1 MKRTGFGIRGSGL
14 VCAAAIVA
22 LTVASCS
29 RKQSSQAP
37 EPFPQTGEAADWAK
51 SSDTRTF
58 TADNLWEYVDGD
70 AERYVQAGVVRT
82 LTSDYKFKNRVD
94 AVVDIHVM
102 NSPEGAAKLLAAESA
117 KGSKPATIGEESRLF
132 PASLV
137 YRKGAYLVR
146 VVAYEESPEIGN
158 ALLELGKAVEK
169 KL

>member
-1 MKRTGFGIRGSGL
+1 MKKAGFGIRGSGF
-14 VCAAAIVA
+14 VCATAVLAM
-22 LTVASCS
+22 TFASCS
-29 RKQSSQAP
+29 HKQTAQAP

-58 TADNLWEYVDGD
+58 AADNLWEYVDGD

-82 LTSDYKFKNRVD
+82 LTSDYKFKNRID

-102 NSPEGAAKLLAAESA
+102 KSPDGASKLLAAESA
-117 KGSKPATIGEESRLF
+117 KGSRPVTIGEESRLF

-137 YRKGAYLVR
+137 YRKGAYVVR
-146 VVAYEESPEIGN
+146 VVAYEEIPEIGN
-158 ALLELGKAVEK
+158 ALQELGKAVEK